1 MNLFSMDDA
10 GKRDSPTETTR
21 RIKAWV
27 HQSLDLPADVVVHV
41 AELKCHEPDCPDFET
56 VITLMSPDA
65 SPNRTVKL
73 SKPLTE
79 VTESDI
85 AHASFLPVQDCQH

>member
-10 GKRDSPTETTR
+10 ADREPRTETTR

-27 HQSLDLPADVVVHV
+27 EQSLDLPEDVVAHV

-56 VITLMSPDA
+56 VITLMSSDS
-65 SPNRTVKL
+65 SPNLSVKL
-73 SKPLTE
+73 PKPLTE
-79 VTESDI
+79 VTETDI
-85 AHASFLPVQDCQH
+85 ATAKFSPIQDCQH